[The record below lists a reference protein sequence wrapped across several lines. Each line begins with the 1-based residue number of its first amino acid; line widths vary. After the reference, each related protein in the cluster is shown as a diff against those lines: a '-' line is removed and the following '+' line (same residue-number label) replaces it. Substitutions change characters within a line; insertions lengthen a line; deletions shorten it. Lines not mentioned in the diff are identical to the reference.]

1 MTRRR
6 LFLQLCD
13 EIAYGYPVPWW
24 PQDRA
29 ATKARTNGLT
39 VAQGE
44 ALGRYIELVTEVA
57 A

>member
-1 MTRRR
+1 MTRRS
-6 LFLQLCD
+6 LYLQLCD
-13 EIAYGYPVPWW
+13 EVAAGWPAPYW

-29 ATKARTNGLT
+29 AAKARTNGLT

>member
-13 EIAYGYPVPWW
+13 EIAYGYPDPWW